1 MFAAAAAILGVVLVA
16 YVAVQ
21 VFDNQNNV
29 AKRPTC
35 TGSQE
40 ISISVTPELE
50 APVRAIT
57 KQITD
62 DKAAVNDICL
72 SFTVR
77 GVTSIEVFNL
87 LANGDDDSDTP
98 NLWIPDSEMW
108 LGRTGILGDRVL
120 PMKASMALSPLVLA
134 TTKAQAAQLR
144 PIAGNWADLT
154 DKGKVALADP
164 DKSMTTLQALLGIRR
179 TIRGDK
185 VESRERIGRT
195 IIQRAQD
202 RVKDLTEEL
211 GRASTGLKHA
221 VPTSEQ
227 QFLKTAKANPDADLT
242 ALVPTTGT
250 VMFDYPIYAVML
262 GNEDVELDPTIEA
275 GKTLIRYAESEAG
288 KKILHDA
295 GFRDSVSKAVPDPK
309 AVKLPPELKPV
320 LAPTDADDILRTW
333 AAVTLDPRLL
343 TVIDVSGTMGNKAE
357 GSRSTRIELA
367 RQAART
373 ALTYYP
379 NSAKFGM
386 WIFSQNLGPGG
397 EDYRSL
403 VDVNALDPVHRRNVE
418 KALDG
423 LPRQVA
429 GGTGLYDTVLAA
441 YRSARR
447 NFESGRANTMVLL
460 TDGKD
465 DNVSNTDLET
475 LVRQLRNETTAD
487 KPIQVILVGLGP
499 DADIAVLRQLA
510 DAMDGQAFKAQNT
523 EDMQS
528 IVIDALLSR
537 ECRGSCRI

>member
-21 VFDNQNNV
+21 VFDNKNNV

-40 ISISVTPELE
+40 VAISVTPELE

-62 DKAAVNDICL
+62 DKASVNDICL

-87 LANGDDDSDTP
+87 LANGDDESDTP
-98 NLWIPDSEMW
+98 NLWIPDSEAW
-108 LGRTGILGDRVL
+108 LGRTGILGDRLL
-120 PMKASMALSPLVLA
+120 PMKASMALSPLVVA

-144 PIAGNWADLT
+144 PIAGNWADMT
-154 DKGKVALADP
+154 AKGKVALADP

-179 TIRGDK
+179 TIRGDR

-195 IIQRAQD
+195 IIERAQD

-242 ALVPTTGT
+242 AIVPTTGT

-288 KKILHDA
+288 KKVLHDA
-295 GFRDSVSKAVPDPK
+295 GFRDSVSKTVPDPK

-343 TVIDVSGTMGNKAE
+343 TVVDVSGTMGSKAE
-357 GSRSTRIELA
+357 GSGSTRIELA
-367 RQAART
+367 RQAAKT

-379 NSAKFGM
+379 NSAKFGL
-386 WIFSQNLGPGG
+386 WIFSQNLGPND

-403 VDVNALDPVHRRNVE
+403 VEVNALDPVHRQNAV

-429 GGTGLYDTVLAA
+429 GNTGLYDTVLAA
-441 YRSARR
+441 YRSARQ
-447 NFESGRANTMVLL
+447 NFESGRSNTMVLL

-465 DNVSNTDLET
+465 DNVSNTNLET

-499 DADIAVLRQLA
+499 DADIGVLRQLA
-510 DAMDGQAFKAQNT
+510 DAMGGQAFKAQNT

-537 ECRGSCRI
+537 ECRGSCRS